1 MRSLAFI
8 LLSLTLAC
16 TQTQELRFTRL
27 TEKQSGIDFNNKLSY
42 TEQLNPYTYKNFYNG
57 GGVGIGDINNDGR
70 PDIFFCGNQVS
81 NKLYLNKGGMKFE
94 DITEQAGLMSQ
105 NVWSAGVSMVDIN
118 GDGLLDIYVCKSGP
132 PGGDKR
138 HNELFINNGDLTFSE
153 QSDQFGLDNEG
164 LSSHAAFFDYDLD
177 GDLDC
182 YLLNNSI
189 KSVGGYDII
198 ENQRNRPDSLGGNKL
213 LRNDEGYF
221 NDVTQE
227 AGIYA
232 SDIGFGLGVTI
243 GDINQDQ
250 WPDIYVS
257 NDFFERDYLYINDQ
271 KGGFNEVIEAYIQ
284 EMSKGS
290 MGADFADINN
300 DGQSEI
306 FVTEMLPEHHQRQ
319 VSKALFESWDK
330 HQLLVKKG
338 YANQFGRNVLQ
349 LNNGNNTFSEISR
362 YAGVEATDWSWG
374 ALIFDMDNDGYK
386 DIFVA
391 NGIYK
396 DLLDLDYVNFMSQP
410 GQIKNIIKTEND
422 AIKSMIDLMP
432 SEPLANYAFHN
443 KGENTFENK
452 AEVWGLTDLTF
463 SSGAAYG
470 DLDNDGDLDLVVN
483 NVNMPSWIYQ
493 NNTQELDS
501 LQNHLTIKLKGVGQN
516 SQAIG
521 SKIKVYVGGQIFY
534 QELNPFRGFESTVDT
549 KVLFGLG
556 KNKPDSLEII
566 WPDGRS
572 TLLYDVPV
580 NDRLSFDQKEGQK
593 MTVHKDIN
601 GTIFKEEI

>member
-1 MRSLAFI
+1 MRLLAFI

-57 GGVGIGDINNDGR
+57 GGVGVGDINNDGR

-81 NKLYLNKGGMKFE
+81 NKLYLNKGEMKFE

-132 PGGDKR
+132 PGGNKR

-153 QSDQFGLDNEG
+153 QSVQFGLDNEG

-221 NDVTQE
+221 NDVTKE
-227 AGIYA
+227 VGIYA

-330 HQLLVKKG
+330 HQLLVKNG
-338 YANQFGRNVLQ
+338 YAHQFGRNVLQ

-521 SKIKVYVGGQIFY
+521 SKIKVYVEGQIFY

-556 KNKPDSLEII
+556 NHKPDSLEII

-572 TLLYDVPV
+572 NPSL
-580 NDRLSFDQKEGQK
+580 
-593 MTVHKDIN
+593 
-601 GTIFKEEI
+601 